1 MICPECKTKS
11 LCFQKVLKHGLA
23 FKYTITCQD
32 IVNCRWSY
40 TFFNSPRTKKNHSK
54 FSQSFDIIPRTVYSL
69 GQGYTSLKKF
79 LDLMNQPP
87 PVSERSYR
95 GTNVK
100 I

>member
-1 MICPECKTKS
+1 MICPEYKTKS

-54 FSQSFDIIPRTVYSL
+54 FSRSFDVNPRTVYSMRRL
-69 GQGYTSLKKF
+69 GQGYTSLKS
-79 LDLMNQPP
+79 LLLYLRNHPP
-87 PVSERSYR
+87 HMSERSY
-95 GTNVK
+95 
-100 I
+100 